1 MILYPAIDLKAG
13 QCVRLRQGRMEEATL
28 FNADPAAQAA
38 AFAEQGF
45 DWLHVVDLDG
55 AIAGESANRAAI
67 EAILAAKTGLA
78 VQIGGGIRSMAA
90 IEGWLAAGAA
100 RVILGTIAVRDPT
113 LVAAAAARFPGRIVV
128 GIDARAGRVA
138 VQGWAEETDMAAE
151 ELARQMA
158 DVGVAALIVT
168 DIARDGMGEGVNL
181 NWIGAIADS
190 VPIPVIASG
199 GVSSLADVR
208 ALSAFR
214 GVKSGAK
221 IAGAVI
227 GRALYDGAIAP
238 RAALDLAKS
247 AA

>member
-13 QCVRLRQGRMEEATL
+13 QCVRLRQGRMDEATL
-28 FNADPAAQAA
+28 FNADPAAQAT
-38 AFAEQGF
+38 AFAAQGF

-55 AIAGESANRAAI
+55 AFAGESANRAAI

-78 VQIGGGIRSMAA
+78 VQIGGGIRSMAT

-100 RVILGTIAVRDPT
+100 RVILGTIAVRDPA
-113 LVAAAAARFPGRIVV
+113 LVVAAAARFPGRIVV

-158 DVGVAALIVT
+158 GAGVAALIVT

-190 VPIPVIASG
+190 VPIAVIASG
-199 GVSSLADVR
+199 GVASLADVR

-214 GVKSGAK
+214 GPKSAAK

-238 RAALDLAKS
+238 RAALDLVKS